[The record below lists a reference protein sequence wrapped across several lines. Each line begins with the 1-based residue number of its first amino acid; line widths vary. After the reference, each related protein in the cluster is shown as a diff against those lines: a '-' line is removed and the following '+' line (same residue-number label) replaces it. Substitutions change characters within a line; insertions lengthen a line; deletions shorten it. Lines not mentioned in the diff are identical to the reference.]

1 VDCFVKRLGSLIIH
15 SLAAARGAKMKQQIG
30 IIYQDENI
38 LVVNKPL
45 GMLVIPDRN
54 IHENKTL
61 VGILKNQLKQKLLVV
76 HIIDRD
82 TSGVLVFA
90 KNPETHRNISAQFEN
105 SKIRKEYIALL
116 SGVLEENKGTINKP
130 LVTSGRNVNIDIT
143 GKESITDFKTLENFR
158 SYTLVNAL
166 PLTSR
171 KHQVRIHFWSLGH
184 PLAIDGEYGVSDPIF
199 LSSFKRNYKI
209 KKGKTEK
216 PLISR
221 LTLHAAALTLTPPG
235 SSEEKTFEAPL
246 AKDFEVV
253 VKQLRKYGR

>member
-1 VDCFVKRLGSLIIH
+1 
-15 SLAAARGAKMKQQIG
+15 MKQEIG

-38 LVVNKPL
+38 LVVNKPS

-54 IHENKTL
+54 IYENKTL

-76 HIIDRD
+76 HTIDRD
-82 TSGVLVFA
+82 ASGVLVFA
-90 KNPETHRNISAQFEN
+90 KNPETYKNISVQFEN
-105 SKIRKEYIALL
+105 SKIRKKYIVLL

-130 LVTSGRNVNIDIT
+130 LVISGRNVRIDIT
-143 GKESITDFKTLENFR
+143 GKESITDFKVLENFR

-166 PLTSR
+166 SLTGR

-199 LSSFKRNYKI
+199 LSSFKRGYKI
-209 KKGKTEK
+209 KRGKIEK

-221 LTLHAAALTLTPPG
+221 LTLHAATLTLTLPG
-235 SSEEKTFEAPL
+235 SSEEKTFEATL
-246 AKDFEVV
+246 TKDFEVV
-253 VKQLRKYGR
+253 VKQLRKYGK

>member
-1 VDCFVKRLGSLIIH
+1 
-15 SLAAARGAKMKQQIG
+15 MKQQIG

-38 LVVNKPL
+38 LVVNKPS

-54 IHENKTL
+54 IYENKTL
-61 VGILKNQLKQKLLVV
+61 VGILKNQLKQKISVV

-90 KNPETHRNISAQFEN
+90 KNPETHRNISVQFEN
-105 SKIRKEYIALL
+105 SKVRKKYIALL

-130 LVTSGRNVNIDIT
+130 LIISGRDVRIGIM
-143 GKESITDFKTLENFR
+143 GKESITDFKVLENFR

-166 PLTSR
+166 PLTGR
-171 KHQVRIHFWSLGH
+171 RHQIIIHFWSIGH
-184 PLAIDGEYGVSDPIF
+184 QLAIDREYGVSDPIF
-199 LSSFKRNYKI
+199 LSSFKRNYKT

-221 LTLHAAALTLTPPG
+221 LTLHAAALTLTLPG
-235 SSEEKTFEAPL
+235 SSEEKTFEATL
-246 AKDFEVV
+246 AKDFEVAI
-253 VKQLRKYGR
+253 KQLRKYGK

>member
-1 VDCFVKRLGSLIIH
+1 
-15 SLAAARGAKMKQQIG
+15 MKQQIG

-38 LVVNKPL
+38 LVVNKPS
-45 GMLVIPDRN
+45 GMLVIPAKN
-54 IHENKTL
+54 IYENKTL

-90 KNPETHRNISAQFEN
+90 KNPETHRNISVQFEN
-105 SKIRKEYIALL
+105 SKVRKKYIALL

-130 LVTSGRNVNIDIT
+130 LIIFGRNVRIDMT
-143 GKESITDFKTLENFR
+143 GKESITEFKVLENFR

-166 PLTSR
+166 PLTGR
-171 KHQVRIHFWSLGH
+171 RHQVRIHFWSLGH
-184 PLAIDGEYGVSDPIF
+184 PLAIDGEYGISDPIF
-199 LSSFKRNYKI
+199 LSSFKRGYKI

-221 LTLHAAALTLTPPG
+221 LTLHAAALTLTLPG
-235 SSEEKTFEAPL
+235 SSEEKTFEAAL
-246 AKDFEVV
+246 AKDFEVA
-253 VKQLRKYGR
+253 VKQLRKYGK